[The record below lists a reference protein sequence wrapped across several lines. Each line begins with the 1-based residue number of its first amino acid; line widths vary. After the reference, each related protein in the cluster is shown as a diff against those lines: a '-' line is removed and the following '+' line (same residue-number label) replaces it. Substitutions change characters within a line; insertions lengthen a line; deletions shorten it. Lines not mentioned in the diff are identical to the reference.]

1 MGCVAM
7 NNDAVNGAVG
17 AVDPV
22 PAGSCGIGETAER
35 SAIEND

>member
-1 MGCVAM
+1 MGCVGM

-22 PAGSCGIGETAER
+22 RAGSCQIGKAAER